1 MGGRG
6 GWAPY
11 LGYATCYAWTFCMS
25 SIYEFGGAPTAS
37 SFFRCVLPGV
47 LACLLVLVAA
57 VTVRAPAPGRVLR
70 RFMHSPAP
78 AFLASLGT
86 FLAVMPEFADVPGL
100 ALAGSLTSGFFFLFV
115 LAQWGVAF
123 ARLDGRAI
131 VGVSGI
137 AFAVAALVAF
147 AVSWMPLNAAG
158 LVVSLMP
165 LAGFACQ
172 RSLGRDVWGL
182 SGATASPSRELLGN
196 MPWRTFAGLFS
207 VYFAYNGV
215 ITVRTMH
222 ESWLGGVSLAFLA
235 LPAALALAF
244 VALSRV
250 CGGQRGLSLVAKGA
264 LVAVTVPFMLVS
276 YAVEIPG
283 SLAFADGLAMYASAW
298 VILVFAARE
307 TGLASGAW
315 DASRALAAFCCGWLA
330 QTAGG
335 ALSYAVAPLAG
346 VSEMLYTF
354 LMVAF
359 IIVSG
364 VEFFSDAGVRGQS
377 AEAASDTPDA
387 GIAPGVPASP
397 AVQPAPVEAIARS
410 SSLEAFCARHALSA
424 RESEVFALWVS
435 GHGVHD
441 IAGRL
446 AMSES
451 TAKTHVR
458 HIYDKCGVYGKAN
471 LLAAYERWQAEA
483 ASEPCGSDVRASGEG
498 VRTQ

>member
-1 MGGRG
+1 
-6 GWAPY
+6 
-11 LGYATCYAWTFCMS
+11 
-25 SIYEFGGAPTAS
+25 
-37 SFFRCVLPGV
+37 
-47 LACLLVLVAA
+47 
-57 VTVRAPAPGRVLR
+57 
-70 RFMHSPAP
+70 
-78 AFLASLGT
+78 
-86 FLAVMPEFADVPGL
+86 MPEFADVPGL

-158 LVVSLMP
+158 LAVSLMP

-207 VYFAYNGV
+207 VFFAYNGI
-215 ITVRTMH
+215 ITVRTVH

-307 TGLASGAW
+307 TGLAGGAW
-315 DASRALAAFCCGWLA
+315 DASCALAAFCCGWLA

-346 VSEMLYTF
+346 VSEMFYTF

-364 VEFFSDAGVRGQS
+364 VEFFSDAGARGQS
-377 AEAASDTPDA
+377 AEATCTASLAAAKPSA
-387 GIAPGVPASP
+387 LAPAASAAASAPGAPA
-397 AVQPAPVEAIARS
+397 AAPSAPD
-410 SSLEAFCARHALSA
+410 AFCARHALSA